1 MTRQDTLMFAA
12 GIAVS
17 AFVNLLTELSDQASF
32 WRIGAMLLFLGSA
45 LALFCAS
52 LVRLKA
58 QTKAE
63 ADFPGDRASVRQET
77 QKALP
82 RSRILEAVG
91 VAAFVLAV
99 ILLVGDF
106 RMG

>member
-1 MTRQDTLMFAA
+1 MTRQGILMFAA

-17 AFVNLLTELSDQASF
+17 AFVNLLTQLGDEGSL

-45 LALFCAS
+45 LALFCAP
-52 LVRLKA
+52 LVRLQA
-58 QTKAE
+58 QKKAE
-63 ADFPGDRASVRQET
+63 ADFPGDRASVRRET
-77 QKALP
+77 QKARP
-82 RSRILEAVG
+82 RLRILEAIG

-106 RMG
+106 CI